1 MTTLDLVKKDK
12 VMLAI
17 AMKAEEAGFIVME
30 ASSYKVVVKAGCL
43 PVSIT

>member
-17 AMKAEEAGFIVME
+17 AMKAEEAGF
-30 ASSYKVVVKAGCL
+30 YCL
-43 PVSIT
+43 GLLVY

>member
-17 AMKAEEAGFIVME
+17 AMKADRE
-30 ASSYKVVVKAGCL
+30 SKAKKRGRRIQKQGACRAC
-43 PVSIT
+43 